1 MTARRHPFFTSARG
15 RLLSFNLLMGV
26 VTLLVSGVA
35 VFGFHHASQL
45 QEQVQRQTL
54 NDMRG
59 SMDLARDT
67 ANVATAA
74 VRLSQVVGALEYKSE
89 AERLLATQ
97 QALKHSLAQ
106 LAAAPL
112 AQQEQARVANIIRR
126 SNALQQS
133 VAEMLERGQRRHLQ
147 RNALLSSLYQNQS
160 NLRHL
165 ADLNDRGGDKAIEP
179 RRLAEMD
186 RLIVAAIHTVTPR
199 SIVLQLDQLRG
210 ALPTRSADPALAF
223 VLPDVTRELATL
235 APLSAQLEESDL
247 TISWYMYHIKAL
259 VALLNEDI
267 NQYVTRVAEASER
280 RAAQSHRELRSISM
294 FILLSALLALAITG
308 CAGWYIYRNL
318 GSNLTAISRAMSR
331 LAQGEPN
338 VSVPALQRRDE
349 LGELARA
356 FNVFARNMASLEHTT
371 RLLKEKTNQM
381 EIDRIKR
388 QELEEALLHSQKMKA
403 VGQLTGGLAHDF
415 NNLLAVII
423 GSLELVE
430 PDARDAPRLSR
441 ALKAAERGALL
452 TQRLLAFS
460 RKQAL
465 LTQRLLAF
473 SRKQAL
479 HPQAVAM
486 APLLEN
492 LSELMR
498 HSLPATLSLEIE
510 AQSPAWPAWIDVG
523 QLENALINLVMNAR
537 DAMAGRDGVIKIRTW
552 NQRVTRSSGQRQ
564 DMVALEVIDHG
575 SGMSQAVKARVFE
588 PFFTTKATGSGSGL
602 GLSMVYGFVRQSG
615 GRVAL
620 ESAPGQGTTVRLQ
633 LPRALTEVEKEV
645 APAVDEPPPAGERLA
660 LVLEDEEDVRQ
671 TLCEQLH
678 QLGWLTLETAS
689 GEEALQ
695 LLEASP
701 DIALLISDLM
711 LPGALSGAD
720 VIHTARRRFPA
731 LPVLLI
737 SGQDLRPAQNPA
749 LPEVEWLRKPFTRAQ
764 LAQAL
769 SAAYARI

>member
-165 ADLNDRGGDKAIEP
+165 ADLNDRGGDKAIDP
-179 RRLAEMD
+179 RQLAEMD

-267 NQYVTRVAEASER
+267 NQYVTRVAEASEQ

-465 LTQRLLAF
+465 
-473 SRKQAL
+473 
-479 HPQAVAM
+479 HPQAAAM

-537 DAMAGRDGVIKIRTW
+537 DAMAGRGGVIKIRTW
-552 NQRVTRSSGQRQ
+552 NQRVIRSSGQRQ

-620 ESAPGQGTTVRLQ
+620 ESAPWQGTTVRLQ

>member
-165 ADLNDRGGDKAIEP
+165 ADLNDRGGDKAIDP
-179 RRLAEMD
+179 RQLAEMD

-267 NQYVTRVAEASER
+267 NQYVTRVAEASEQ

-465 LTQRLLAF
+465 
-473 SRKQAL
+473 
-479 HPQAVAM
+479 HPQAAAM

-537 DAMAGRDGVIKIRTW
+537 DAMAGRGGVIKIRTW
-552 NQRVTRSSGQRQ
+552 NQRVIRSSGQRQ
-564 DMVALEVIDHG
+564 DMVALEVINHG

-737 SGQDLRPAQNPA
+737 SGKDLRPAQNPA

>member
-165 ADLNDRGGDKAIEP
+165 ADLNDRGGDKAIDP

-267 NQYVTRVAEASER
+267 NQYVTRVAEASEQ

-452 TQRLLAFS
+452 P
-460 RKQAL
+460 
-465 LTQRLLAF
+465 QRLLAF

>member
-1 MTARRHPFFTSARG
+1 M
-15 RLLSFNLLMGV
+15 
-26 VTLLVSGVA
+26 
-35 VFGFHHASQL
+35 
-45 QEQVQRQTL
+45 
-54 NDMRG
+54 
-59 SMDLARDT
+59 
-67 ANVATAA
+67 
-74 VRLSQVVGALEYKSE
+74 
-89 AERLLATQ
+89 
-97 QALKHSLAQ
+97 
-106 LAAAPL
+106 
-112 AQQEQARVANIIRR
+112 ANIIRR

-165 ADLNDRGGDKAIEP
+165 ADLNDRGGDKAIDP

-267 NQYVTRVAEASER
+267 NQYVTRVAEASEQ

-465 LTQRLLAF
+465 
-473 SRKQAL
+473 

-537 DAMAGRDGVIKIRTW
+537 DAMAGRGGGIKIRTW

>member
-165 ADLNDRGGDKAIEP
+165 ADLNDRGGDKAIDP
-179 RRLAEMD
+179 RKLAEMD

-267 NQYVTRVAEASER
+267 NQYVTRVAEASEQ

-465 LTQRLLAF
+465 
-473 SRKQAL
+473 
-479 HPQAVAM
+479 HPQAAAM

-537 DAMAGRDGVIKIRTW
+537 DAMAGRGGVIKIRTW
-552 NQRVTRSSGQRQ
+552 NQRVIRSSGQRQ

>member
-165 ADLNDRGGDKAIEP
+165 ADLNDRGGDKAIDP

-267 NQYVTRVAEASER
+267 NQYVTRVAEASEQ

-465 LTQRLLAF
+465 
-473 SRKQAL
+473 
-479 HPQAVAM
+479 HPQAAAM

-537 DAMAGRDGVIKIRTW
+537 DAMAGRGGGIKIRTW

>member
-165 ADLNDRGGDKAIEP
+165 ADLNDRGGDKVIDP

-267 NQYVTRVAEASER
+267 NQYVTRVAEASEQ

-356 FNVFARNMASLEHTT
+356 FNVFARNTASLEHTT

-441 ALKAAERGALL
+441 ALKAAERG
-452 TQRLLAFS
+452 
-460 RKQAL
+460 AL

-588 PFFTTKATGSGSGL
+588 PFFTTKATGSGL

>member
-165 ADLNDRGGDKAIEP
+165 ADLNDRGGDKAIDP
-179 RRLAEMD
+179 RQLAEMD

-267 NQYVTRVAEASER
+267 NQYVTRVAEASEQ

-465 LTQRLLAF
+465 
-473 SRKQAL
+473 
-479 HPQAVAM
+479 HPQAAAM

-537 DAMAGRDGVIKIRTW
+537 DAMAGRGGVIKIRTW
-552 NQRVTRSSGQRQ
+552 NQRVIRSSGQRQ

-769 SAAYARI
+769 SAA